1 MRRALGAVVLALVV
15 MAVATPASA
24 LVPHVVIF
32 DPFVPCSI
40 GVGDP
45 PDLPQPGATTSTPLT
60 TSDGETGFQD
70 GCGVADAFF
79 FGAGLSQYFAAEAAS
94 TSIFVGKVGVLRGF
108 GAASVATFPAGYGPP
123 FATATNILSASAEG
137 GRGGYFVDVIT
148 PPPTVAAPNPGDPT
162 ELMLTAVIDVV
173 RTPDGV
179 PGADVDV
186 SFWNAADY
194 TDGATP
200 LDPGFIYTTG
210 GRPVTYDTVV
220 TGLTVGT
227 PVAMQVNLSVAA
239 LAQLFASQSQFGS
252 YEVTLDA
259 LHTATALLTDTDGN
273 PVTGASG
280 HTYVAVDP
288 LPDLTAPPT
297 TSTTVPTPTTTTTLP
312 GCGGMCGDGVVEAQC
327 GEACDCAPTA
337 DPVVGAYGCGG
348 AAIVPAQPD
357 CVVCR
362 GCQLISFC
370 PPDTS
375 TTTSTI
381 VTGSTTSTTTTG
393 SPSTTTTT
401 LAAQPCAGIAG
412 LALAKCEIDAALA
425 QPLCGNEALP
435 PSVDHALRA
444 KLEAASTALGSAA
457 TATGRKLRKLTHH
470 ATSDVSAVTARAA
483 HAAKAKNPHRH
494 VSATCAATLEQL
506 GSELA
511 HGIAGP

>member
-1 MRRALGAVVLALVV
+1 MRCSVVLALS
-15 MAVATPASA
+15 MIAAATRAFAV
-24 LVPHVVIF
+24 VPHVVIF
-32 DPFVPCSI
+32 DPFVSCSI

-45 PDLPQPGATTSTPLT
+45 PDLPQPGTITSTLLT

-70 GCGVADAFF
+70 GCGVADSFF

-94 TSIFVGKVGVLRGF
+94 MSIFVGKVGVLRGF

-148 PPPTVAAPNPGDPT
+148 PPPTAAAPNPGDPT
-162 ELMLTAVIDVV
+162 QLMLSAVIDIV
-173 RTPDGV
+173 RAPVGV
-179 PGADVDV
+179 TGGTVDV

-194 TDGATP
+194 TDGATT

-210 GRPVTYDTVV
+210 GRSGTFDTVV
-220 TGLTVGT
+220 TGLTVGK
-227 PVAMQVNLSVAA
+227 PVAMQVNLSIAA
-239 LAQLFASQSQFGS
+239 VAQLFASQSEFGTLT
-252 YEVTLDA
+252 VTLDA

-327 GEACDCAPTA
+327 GEACDCPQTA
-337 DPVVGAYGCGG
+337 DPVVGAFGCGG
-348 AAIVPAQPD
+348 AAIVPSQAD

-370 PPDTS
+370 PPDTT

-381 VTGSTTSTTTTG
+381 VTGSTTSTTSSG
-393 SPSTTTTT
+393 AGSTTSTT
-401 LAAQPCAGIAG
+401 LAARACAGKTG
-412 LALAKCEIDAALA
+412 PALAKCRIDVALA
-425 QPLCGNEALP
+425 QPLCGAETLP
-435 PSVDHALRA
+435 SSVDHALRA
-444 KLEAASTALGSAA
+444 KLQAASTALGSAA
-457 TATGRKLRKLTHH
+457 IATGRKLRKLTHR
-470 ATSDVSAVTARAA
+470 ATSDLSAVTAKAK
-483 HAAKAKNPHRH
+483 HAAKAKNAKKH

-506 GSELA
+506 VSQ
-511 HGIAGP
+511 ISGP